1 MSLCHL
7 PTKPGV
13 LPTTG
18 ESTVNHLGESGA
30 DARDR
35 RLRWDEQNIA
45 DTEIGKDSLMCVRR
59 WHCWGSMTDQAV

>member
-13 LPTTG
+13 LPTKG
-18 ESTVNHLGESGA
+18 ESTVDQSLGGMA

-45 DTEIGKDSLMCVRR
+45 DTEIGKDSLMCVR
-59 WHCWGSMTDQAV
+59 G